1 MLIKKKFQF
10 YFDSVTSLYINF
22 QLKII
27 PNNAWYVKTNQKN
40 DYLCF
45 ARGLYF
51 NTCIFFLDKQVE
63 GRRKIS
69 ECLLIAIFFLVLPKR
84 KKLGH
89 HPPYRKGSLYLNELC
104 N

>member
-40 DYLCF
+40 V
-45 ARGLYF
+45 
-51 NTCIFFLDKQVE
+51 TCVLHEVYILIHAFF
-63 GRRKIS
+63 
-69 ECLLIAIFFLVLPKR
+69 P
-84 KKLGH
+84 
-89 HPPYRKGSLYLNELC
+89 
-104 N
+104 